1 MAELDAWTDETVI
14 KPLAKGLDY
23 MREYEEP
30 ASYSVA
36 VEQVKKA
43 IREKVLES
51 YKNGLKAPSRP
62 VPAGARKE
70 TRHAQAQAR

>member
-1 MAELDAWTDETVI
+1 
-14 KPLAKGLDY
+14 
-23 MREYEEP
+23 
-30 ASYSVA
+30 
-36 VEQVKKA
+36 VKKA

-70 TRHAQAQAR
+70 AKHAQAQAR